1 MRFAMTGPIPS
12 SESKSPTVARLI
24 LIGPLRF
31 GVATRTPLLFVVAAS
46 T

>member
-1 MRFAMTGPIPS
+1 MRCAMTGPIPS
-12 SESKSPTVARLI
+12 SESKSLTVARLI

-31 GVATRTPLLFVVAAS
+31 GVLTRTPLLFVTAAS